1 MKITK
6 NQLRQIIREEL
17 RHVLTEQSQPDAAEA
32 WNVLYK
38 QLHKKAN
45 SEVSQ
50 MTDADWNKLNDL
62 ADNLDDN
69 QKKNA
74 LSYNVS
80 ITKHGAD
87 ESDMEVVGA
96 MVPNM
101 AWAAEE
107 IVKRNR

>member
-1 MKITK
+1 MKITQS
-6 NQLRQIIREEL
+6 QLRQIIREEAS
-17 RHVLTEQSQPDAAEA
+17 RVLTEQSQPDAAEA

-50 MTDADWNKLNDL
+50 MTDEDWNKLNNL
-62 ADNLDDN
+62 AGSLDDN

-80 ITKHGAD
+80 ITKHGDDD
-87 ESDMEVVGA
+87 ESDMEVVA
-96 MVPNM
+96 EKVPNM
-101 AWAAEE
+101 TWAAKDS
-107 IVKRNR
+107 I